1 MVGAFGDFVFSVSS
15 VEASQGI
22 TFNSLSES
30 INSRLLT
37 HATVDGLPIVE
48 FAGVDSERVRITGTL
63 NEQICHDVDDKILEL
78 KALQDGEPR
87 ALSRGSRVYG
97 MFLVESLSITE
108 ERWAGDGVPVAASY
122 TLNLISTRV
131 LSNG

>member
-15 VEASQGI
+15 VETAQGI
-22 TFNSLSES
+22 TFNALTES
-30 INSRLLT
+30 INSRLMT
-37 HATVDGLPIVE
+37 HATVEGLPVVE
-48 FAGVDSERVRITGTL
+48 FAGVDAERVRITGTL
-63 NEQICHDVDDKILEL
+63 NEQICPDVDDKILEL

-108 ERWAGDGVPVAASY
+108 ERWAGDGELVSASY
-122 TLNLISTRV
+122 SLNLISTRA
-131 LSNG
+131 LANG

>member
-15 VEASQGI
+15 VESSQGI

-30 INSRLLT
+30 ISSRLLT

-48 FAGVDSERVRITGTL
+48 FAGVDSERVRITGAL
-63 NEQICHDVDDKILEL
+63 NEHICADVDDKILEL
-78 KALQDGEPR
+78 KSLQDGEPR

>member
-15 VEASQGI
+15 VETAQGI
-22 TFNSLSES
+22 TFNALTES

-37 HATVDGLPIVE
+37 HATVEGLPVVE
-48 FAGVDSERVRITGTL
+48 FAGVDAERVRITGAL
-63 NEQICHDVDDKILEL
+63 NEQICPDVDDKILEL

-108 ERWAGDGVPVAASY
+108 ERWAGDGELVSATYS
-122 TLNLISTRV
+122 LNLISTRA
-131 LSNG
+131 LANG